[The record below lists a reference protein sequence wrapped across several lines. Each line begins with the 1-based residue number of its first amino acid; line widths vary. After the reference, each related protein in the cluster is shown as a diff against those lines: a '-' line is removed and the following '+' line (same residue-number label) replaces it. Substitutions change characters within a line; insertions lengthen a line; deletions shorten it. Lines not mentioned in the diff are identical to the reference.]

1 MVLVAW
7 WKTVVLERFAQFSGR
22 AGRAEYWWFVLANLI
37 ITLVLNALGRASWLF
52 LVVSLVYSIAL
63 IVPSIAVGFRRLH
76 DTGRSGWWLLIILVP
91 LAGIIVLVVFLATEG
106 EPGPNRYGPPPP
118 PEPLAA

>member
-1 MVLVAW
+1 M
-7 WKTVVLERFAQFSGR
+7 LERFAQFSGR

-37 ITLVLNALGRASWLF
+37 ITLVLSALSRASWLF
-52 LVVSLVYSIAL
+52 AVVSLGYSIAL
-63 IVPSIAVGFRRLH
+63 IVPSIAVGIRRLH

-118 PEPLAA
+118 REPLAA

>member
-22 AGRAEYWWFVLANLI
+22 AGRAEYWWFVLANFI
-37 ITLVLNALGRASWLF
+37 ITLVLSALSRASWLF
-52 LVVSLVYSIAL
+52 AVVSLGYSIAVL
-63 IVPSIAVGFRRLH
+63 VPSIAVGIRRLH

-91 LAGIIVLVVFLATEG
+91 LVGIIVLVVFLATDG
-106 EPGPNRYGPPPP
+106 APGPNRYGPPPP
-118 PEPLAA
+118 REPLAA

>member
-1 MVLVAW
+1 M
-7 WKTVVLERFAQFSGR
+7 
-22 AGRAEYWWFVLANLI
+22 
-37 ITLVLNALGRASWLF
+37 
-52 LVVSLVYSIAL
+52 VSLGYSIAL
-63 IVPSIAVGFRRLH
+63 IVPSIAVGIRRLH

-118 PEPLAA
+118 REPLAA